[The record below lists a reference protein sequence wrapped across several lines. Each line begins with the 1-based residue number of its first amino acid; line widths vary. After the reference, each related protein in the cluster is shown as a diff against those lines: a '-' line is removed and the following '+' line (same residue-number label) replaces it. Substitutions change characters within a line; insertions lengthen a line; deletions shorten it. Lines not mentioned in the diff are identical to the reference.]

1 MTPTTAP
8 LPAPPLP
15 RPGAALPLPS
25 PGEVVTLQS
34 VRGYPCV
41 SVLLSTVP
49 APRMPRE
56 SAARLGALVDR
67 AVARLEAEGPRDA
80 VRALGDR
87 LEELATD
94 AAERPT
100 RAAVALFAAQGVSS
114 SWSLP
119 VDVVDRTVVDPT
131 FATRDLVRS
140 LHRTP
145 RHVVLVLTDG
155 EARLFDGAGDVL
167 LPALGAAFPLR
178 RDRTAPRG
186 RGRPRGGA
194 AHAGRAV
201 EGDDET
207 FLRAVDA
214 ALGTYLRLHPA
225 PLVLAGTRRTA
236 ATFVRLSRN
245 TGRLAGV
252 LHGSHARTSP
262 ALLATLVRP
271 VLENYLRSRQDEALA
286 LLDRRLGTSRTATGM
301 QAVWLAARTERPEML
316 VVDSSFFYPARLSE
330 DGDLVV
336 PATDVDHPEVVDD
349 VVDEVIEVVL
359 QRGGWVALVDPGGL
373 DAHGRIA
380 LTLRA

>member
-8 LPAPPLP
+8 QPAPSLP
-15 RPGAALPLPS
+15 RPGSALPLPS
-25 PGEVVTLQS
+25 PGEVVNLQS
-34 VRGYPCV
+34 VRTYPCV
-41 SVLLSTVP
+41 SVLVNTVP

-56 SAARLGALVDR
+56 SAARLEALVDR
-67 AVARLEAEGPRDA
+67 AVARLAAEGPRGA
-80 VRALGDR
+80 AEALGAR
-87 LEELATD
+87 LEELAAD
-94 AAERPT
+94 AVERPT
-100 RAAVALFAAQGVSS
+100 RAAVAIFAAEGSSS

-119 VDVVDRTVVDPT
+119 VQVVDRTVVDPT

-178 RDRTAPRG
+178 SERATRSD
-186 RGRPRGGA
+186 RGRPRGRTVR
-194 AHAGRAV
+194 AGR
-201 EGDDET
+201 EPDGDDEG

-214 ALGTYLRLHPA
+214 ALGAYLRLHPA
-225 PLVLAGTRRTA
+225 PLVIAGTRRTA
-236 ATFVRLSRN
+236 AAFVRLSRN

-271 VLENYLRSRQDEALA
+271 VLENYLRSRQDEALE
-286 LLDRRLGTSRTATGM
+286 LLERRSGTGRTASGM

-316 VVDSSFFYPARLSE
+316 VVDQSFFYPARLSD
-330 DGDLVV
+330 DGDLVL
-336 PATDVDHPEVVDD
+336 PATDVDHPEVIDD
-349 VVDEVIEVVL
+349 AVDEVIEVVL
-359 QRGGWVALVDPGGL
+359 QRGGWVALVDPGRL
-373 DAHGRIA
+373 DAHDRIA
-380 LTLRA
+380 LTVRR